1 MKPFRGRGGSS
12 IRGKSNGAK
21 VSAPLPLNL
30 PSRRH
35 EKGGHDVSLVS
46 SSSSWGSPS
55 APSTAVLGSAPS
67 TGSSPTVDGTSPL
80 LTTAPQGQ
88 ANDSPQPDAQGGSP
102 FQKATPR
109 AWGAVAQ
116 TSDSN
121 LAEYPTAAEAA
132 KKAQEHQGEHHQ
144 HQGNGNL
151 NHTSNSTSAAKPT
164 TGITSSGEPMA
175 KTVSAMSGGDNW
187 DEADDDEGVDFLN
200 AEAIEFADGS
210 VVVAAAVAQ
219 TIETPD
225 EAGATTQKPSST
237 LQPPSTSKPIA
248 SHHPL
253 SSHPTEERVVDRGD
267 VDFNRSLPNRT
278 PPTAGHSLYQPNH
291 EQGSRF
297 GSHDRG
303 HPSLWQGGPGDRRP
317 SSDRTQGYHNQRRES
332 FGNRDHSGPPRRDSY
347 DRREPPNRSGSYS
360 RDRDMAYRDNDYGL
374 DRRLSHD
381 RQSQG
386 MDRFSDRPPRDY
398 QVLSRSKDGSLER
411 SGYFGQGSHPNS
423 HLGPYDRS
431 GPSDRAGPLD
441 RVDPQHRV
449 GPHDVPS
456 FGHRGFGHHQQ
467 SPSADQGYVG
477 SPRGKDGHDSRL
489 NSHGHMVP
497 PGAVEYDR
505 PAQVSEEQREAMKA
519 AADDARRRRQ
529 EEEAKYEEAR
539 ARAKAKADELAKK
552 AEEAKLA
559 KEKAEQ
565 EAREKEEELAAK
577 ERQELEAT
585 KVKEREAAEAE
596 RLANLP
602 AMVKEFGN
610 PNLRPHMLELTDD
623 EQKDALAK
631 WQALPGRLAKEDAD
645 RAAQNKEKRLLEAEQ
660 KTQAANALPAPIT
673 AATSS
678 TASTA
683 PVVGPWRR
691 GQPLPKAKA
700 EPEANVDSSAS
711 AKARKDEKVSEL
723 VKSASPST
731 QGIVHEPRVEQLDK
745 VMHRIE
751 ESFQSRGN
759 SVQAM
764 EANMKRP
771 ADHSEQT
778 TQINIATIDGVEKD
792 KGSQLDQTPSAA
804 AQAKAPVKE
813 KSRNAKAS
821 RAERS
826 SGDTSTWRKDDK
838 VTGIKDEANTI
849 GDSAAKYSA
858 EAGKAMAPTA
868 SAPRPIGN
876 GRMSRS
882 AAAAYS
888 KGNYPA
894 KVNGANGAVKIA
906 DITRIH
912 ARLSLQSAGDQELE
926 PSNKG
931 GAEDKSGDHSAS
943 TKSEA
948 SKPGASAKRNS
959 LSASSPAT
967 IFPVN
972 VEKAARNRGSMSFMV
987 ESEIDPPHIV
997 DTAPA
1002 GVTTVVKSPLESSA
1016 ASENQDLSTKEGP
1029 NQAWNHVSEDQ
1040 HFKTTA
1046 HPQSHGGT
1054 HIAVPHTMGM
1064 IPAGPNMHMF
1074 DASVNRGHGQHAQAI
1089 WGSTAG
1095 ADATSQGGVGAGGT
1109 HPVMMAAPGVSG
1121 PAHPSQPYPVMMP
1134 PAYYLPG
1141 YPQPPYYYQRSMAP
1155 APHMNAFPGAGMPPP
1170 FGTVP
1175 LSPGEARDSPEL
1187 TSQAS
1192 NAATSASSDLQ
1203 SDASSQAAAS
1213 PASSILGP
1221 HHWLPRFSVAGDA
1234 PPQQAIVSAG
1244 PFLVPAPTPQQA
1256 NIMAAANINRVPQPR
1271 PYGHHPHPQMM
1282 HQQPLPS
1289 HSMKHPGRVQPSGPA
1304 SLESSFQEGSGSPTT
1319 ADGWSSGATLT
1330 SSNSTSTSPAS
1341 SGGRNHGPGQ
1351 IHSWAP
1357 GAGRAVSMGGVGGGP
1372 SGAYGNYQPMPHHVH
1387 PNSGRGG
1394 RGGYGNYH
1402 PSREF
1407 RPRGGYV
1414 GHLNQPHLQGHP
1426 SSYTY
1431 GHHHQQ
1437 HGGQPL
1443 GASSGVSGSMDS
1455 SPSHS
1460 QQHSHQQPQNL
1471 ATPQPPRVSHSAVVT
1486 PASTNTLSF

>member
-1 MKPFRGRGGSS
+1 MGRGGSS

-46 SSSSWGSPS
+46 SGSSWGSPS
-55 APSTAVLGSAPS
+55 VPSTAVLGSASS
-67 TGSSPTVDGTSPL
+67 TGSSPTADGTSPL

-144 HQGNGNL
+144 GNGNL
-151 NHTSNSTSAAKPT
+151 NHASSNTSAAKPT
-164 TGITSSGEPMA
+164 TGITTSGEPMA

-187 DEADDDEGVDFLN
+187 DEADEDEGVDFLN

-219 TIETPD
+219 TTETPD
-225 EAGATTQKPSST
+225 EAGQQLQATTQKPAASP
-237 LQPPSTSKPIA
+237 QPTNTSKPIT
-248 SHHPL
+248 SHHSPTRL
-253 SSHPTEERVVDRGD
+253 PTEERVVDRGD

-303 HPSLWQGGPGDRRP
+303 HPSLWQGGPSDRRP
-317 SSDRTQGYHNQRRES
+317 SSDRTQGYQHNQRRES

-347 DRREPPNRSGSYS
+347 DRREPPSRSGSYS
-360 RDRDMAYRDNDYGL
+360 RDRDMPYRDNDYGS

-381 RQSQG
+381 RQSHG
-386 MDRFSDRPPRDY
+386 TDRFSDRPPRDY
-398 QVLSRSKDGSLER
+398 QVLSRSKDGSLDR
-411 SGYFGQGSHPNS
+411 SGHFGQGSQPHS
-423 HLGPYDRS
+423 HSGPYDRS
-431 GPSDRAGPLD
+431 GPLDRAGPLD

-456 FGHRGFGHHQQ
+456 FGLRGIGPHQQ
-467 SPSADQGYVG
+467 SPNADQGYVG
-477 SPRGKDGHDSRL
+477 STRGKDGYDSRL

-505 PAQVSEEQREAMKA
+505 PAQVSEEQREAMKH

-565 EAREKEEELAAK
+565 EVREKEEELAAK

-585 KVKEREAAEAE
+585 KAKEREAAEAE

-602 AMVKEFGN
+602 ATVREFGN
-610 PNLRPHMLELTDD
+610 PNLRPHMRELTDD

-631 WQALPGRLAKEDAD
+631 WQALPGRLVKEDAD
-645 RAAQNKEKRLLEAEQ
+645 RAAQNREKRLLEAEQ
-660 KTQAANALPAPIT
+660 KAQAANAVPAPT
-673 AATSS
+673 AAATSS
-678 TASTA
+678 AASAT

-700 EPEANVDSSAS
+700 EPDTNVDSAAS
-711 AKARKDEKVSEL
+711 ATAKKDEKVSEP
-723 VKSASPST
+723 KSVSPST
-731 QGIVHEPRVEQLDK
+731 QGVVHEPRVEQLDK

-771 ADHSEQT
+771 ADHSEQN
-778 TQINIATIDGVEKD
+778 TQINTTVDGAEKD
-792 KGSQLDQTPSAA
+792 KASQLDQTPTAP

-813 KSRNAKAS
+813 KGRNAKAS

-849 GDSAAKYSA
+849 GDSATKNST
-858 EAGKAMAPTA
+858 EAGKAMAPIA

-894 KVNGANGAVKIA
+894 RANGANGAVKIA

-926 PSNKG
+926 PSNKDG
-931 GAEDKSGDHSAS
+931 VQDKSGDHSAG

-948 SKPGASAKRNS
+948 SKPGISAKRNS

-997 DTAPA
+997 DSAP
-1002 GVTTVVKSPLESSA
+1002 VVDKTIVKTPLESSVA
-1016 ASENQDLSTKEGP
+1016 PEDQGQSAKESS
-1029 NQAWNHVSEDQ
+1029 NQALNHVSEEQ
-1040 HFKTTA
+1040 QFKTTA
-1046 HPQSHGGT
+1046 HPQTHGGN
-1054 HIAVPHTMGM
+1054 HIVVSHTVGM
-1064 IPAGPNMHMF
+1064 LPAGPNMHMF

-1089 WGSTAG
+1089 WASAAG
-1095 ADATSQGGVGAGGT
+1095 VDATSQGGAGARGA
-1109 HPVMMAAPGVSG
+1109 HPVMMAPLGVSG

-1134 PAYYLPG
+1134 PPYYLQG

-1155 APHMNAFPGAGMPPP
+1155 APHLNAFPGAGMPPP

-1175 LSPGEARDSPEL
+1175 LSPVDARDSPEL
-1187 TSQAS
+1187 TSQAT
-1192 NAATSASSDLQ
+1192 TSAPSDLQ
-1203 SDASSQAAAS
+1203 SDASSQTAAS
-1213 PASSILGP
+1213 PGSSILGP

-1244 PFLVPAPTPQQA
+1244 PFLVPAPTPQQAQA

-1289 HSMKHPGRVQPSGPA
+1289 HSMKHPGRVQTSGPA

-1319 ADGWSSGATLT
+1319 ADGWSSNATLA
-1330 SSNSTSTSPAS
+1330 SSSSTSTSPAS
-1341 SGGRNHGPGQ
+1341 SSGRNHGPGQ
-1351 IHSWAP
+1351 MHSWAP
-1357 GAGRAVSMGGVGGGP
+1357 GAGRAGSMGGVGGGP

-1402 PSREF
+1402 PSRDF

-1414 GHLNQPHLQGHP
+1414 GHLSQPQLQGHP
-1426 SSYTY
+1426 SSYSY
-1431 GHHHQQ
+1431 GHHHPQ
-1437 HGGQPL
+1437 HGGQPTSV
-1443 GASSGVSGSMDS
+1443 SSGVSGSMDS

-1460 QQHSHQQPQNL
+1460 HQHSHQQPQNL
-1471 ATPQPPRVSHSAVVT
+1471 ATPQPPHVSHSAVVT
-1486 PASTNTLSF
+1486 PVSTNTLSF

>member
-1 MKPFRGRGGSS
+1 MGRGGSS

-225 EAGATTQKPSST
+225 EAGATTQKPSAT
-237 LQPPSTSKPIA
+237 LQPAITPSRATQRRNASLIVETSTSTDRFQTGPRPQQDTHYTNLITSKVPGLDLMTEATRHCGKVVPVIA
-248 SHHPL
+248 DPA
-253 SSHPTEERVVDRGD
+253 RI
-267 VDFNRSLPNRT
+267 
-278 PPTAGHSLYQPNH
+278 GHK
-291 EQGSRF
+291 
-297 GSHDRG
+297 
-303 HPSLWQGGPGDRRP
+303 
-317 SSDRTQGYHNQRRES
+317 
-332 FGNRDHSGPPRRDSY
+332 GPPRRDSY

-602 AMVKEFGN
+602 ATVKEFGN

-660 KTQAANALPAPIT
+660 KTQAANALPAPTT

-778 TQINIATIDGVEKD
+778 TQINITTIDGVEKD
-792 KGSQLDQTPSAA
+792 KGSQLDQSPSAA

-826 SGDTSTWRKDDK
+826 SGDSSTWRKDDK

-894 KVNGANGAVKIA
+894 KVNGANGA
-906 DITRIH
+906 
-912 ARLSLQSAGDQELE
+912 SAGDQELE

-972 VEKAARNRGSMSFMV
+972 VEKAAKNRGSMSFMV

-1002 GVTTVVKSPLESSA
+1002 GDTTVVKPPLESSA
-1016 ASENQDLSTKEGP
+1016 ATENQDQSTKEGP
-1029 NQAWNHVSEDQ
+1029 NQAWNHVSEEQ

-1046 HPQSHGGT
+1046 HPQTHGGT

-1064 IPAGPNMHMF
+1064 IPAGPNMRMF

-1175 LSPGEARDSPEL
+1175 LSPGDARDSPEL

-1192 NAATSASSDLQ
+1192 NAATSAPSDLQ

-1213 PASSILGP
+1213 PGSSILGP

-1407 RPRGGYV
+1407 RPRGG
-1414 GHLNQPHLQGHP
+1414 
-1426 SSYTY
+1426 
-1431 GHHHQQ
+1431 
-1437 HGGQPL
+1437 
-1443 GASSGVSGSMDS
+1443 
-1455 SPSHS
+1455 
-1460 QQHSHQQPQNL
+1460 
-1471 ATPQPPRVSHSAVVT
+1471 
-1486 PASTNTLSF
+1486 

>member
-1 MKPFRGRGGSS
+1 MGRGGSS

-46 SSSSWGSPS
+46 SGSSWGSPS
-55 APSTAVLGSAPS
+55 VPSTAVLGSASS
-67 TGSSPTVDGTSPL
+67 TGSSPTADGTSPL
-80 LTTAPQGQ
+80 LTMAPQGQ
-88 ANDSPQPDAQGGSP
+88 ASDSPQPDAQGGSP

-144 HQGNGNL
+144 GNGSL
-151 NHTSNSTSAAKPT
+151 NHTGSSTSAAKPT
-164 TGITSSGEPMA
+164 TGITTSGEPMA

-187 DEADDDEGVDFLN
+187 DEADEDEGVDFLN

-219 TIETPD
+219 TTETPD
-225 EAGATTQKPSST
+225 EVPGLDLMTEVTRLCGRAVPVIVDPARTGHKDTNKTSDGSHLETAIIQDPLVETRMIAVSPRAAQGATVEIAICHTATTTMAQIVDSVMT
-237 LQPPSTSKPIA
+237 A
-248 SHHPL
+248 SH
-253 SSHPTEERVVDRGD
+253 T
-267 VDFNRSLPNRT
+267 
-278 PPTAGHSLYQPNH
+278 
-291 EQGSRF
+291 
-297 GSHDRG
+297 
-303 HPSLWQGGPGDRRP
+303 
-317 SSDRTQGYHNQRRES
+317 
-332 FGNRDHSGPPRRDSY
+332 
-347 DRREPPNRSGSYS
+347 
-360 RDRDMAYRDNDYGL
+360 
-374 DRRLSHD
+374 
-381 RQSQG
+381 
-386 MDRFSDRPPRDY
+386 
-398 QVLSRSKDGSLER
+398 VLSRSKDGSLDR
-411 SGYFGQGSHPNS
+411 SGHFGQGSQPHTHS
-423 HLGPYDRS
+423 GPYDRS

-456 FGHRGFGHHQQ
+456 FGLRGIGPHQQ
-467 SPSADQGYVG
+467 SPNADQGYVG

-505 PAQVSEEQREAMKA
+505 PAQVSEEQREAMKH

-585 KVKEREAAEAE
+585 KAKEREAAEAE
-596 RLANLP
+596 RLAKLP
-602 AMVKEFGN
+602 ATVREFGN
-610 PNLRPHMLELTDD
+610 PNLRPHMRELTDD

-631 WQALPGRLAKEDAD
+631 WQALPGRLVKEDAD
-645 RAAQNKEKRLLEAEQ
+645 RAAQNREKRLLEAEQ
-660 KTQAANALPAPIT
+660 KAQAANAVPAPT
-673 AATSS
+673 AAATSS

-700 EPEANVDSSAS
+700 EPEANVDSAAS
-711 AKARKDEKVSEL
+711 ATAKKDEKVSEP

-731 QGIVHEPRVEQLDK
+731 QGVVHEPRVEQLDK

-778 TQINIATIDGVEKD
+778 TQINTTVDGAEKN
-792 KGSQLDQTPSAA
+792 KAFQIDQTPTAT

-813 KSRNAKAS
+813 KGRNAKAS

-838 VTGIKDEANTI
+838 TTGIKDEANTI
-849 GDSAAKYSA
+849 GDSATKNST
-858 EAGKAMAPTA
+858 EAGKAMAPIA

-894 KVNGANGAVKIA
+894 RANGANGAVKIA

-926 PSNKG
+926 SSNKDG
-931 GAEDKSGDHSAS
+931 EDKSGDHSAG

-948 SKPGASAKRNS
+948 SKPGTSAKRNS

-997 DTAPA
+997 DSAPA
-1002 GVTTVVKSPLESSA
+1002 VDKTIVKTPLETSA
-1016 ASENQDLSTKEGP
+1016 APDGQDQSTKETP
-1029 NQAWNHVSEDQ
+1029 NQTLNHVNEEQ
-1040 HFKTTA
+1040 QFKTTA
-1046 HPQSHGGT
+1046 HPQTHGGN
-1054 HIAVPHTMGM
+1054 HIVVSHTMGM
-1064 IPAGPNMHMF
+1064 LPAGPNMHMF

-1089 WGSTAG
+1089 WASAAG
-1095 ADATSQGGVGAGGT
+1095 VDATSQGGAGARGA
-1109 HPVMMAAPGVSG
+1109 HPVMMAPLGVSG
-1121 PAHPSQPYPVMMP
+1121 PAHPSQPYPVMIP
-1134 PAYYLPG
+1134 PPYYLQG

-1155 APHMNAFPGAGMPPP
+1155 APHLNAFPGAGMPPP

-1175 LSPGEARDSPEL
+1175 LSPVDARDSPEL

-1192 NAATSASSDLQ
+1192 NATTSAPSDLQ
-1203 SDASSQAAAS
+1203 SDASSQTAAS
-1213 PASSILGP
+1213 PGSSILGP

-1244 PFLVPAPTPQQA
+1244 PFLVPAPTPQQAQA

-1289 HSMKHPGRVQPSGPA
+1289 HSMKHPGRVQTSGPA

-1319 ADGWSSGATLT
+1319 ADGWSSNTTLA
-1330 SSNSTSTSPAS
+1330 SSSSTSTSPAS
-1341 SGGRNHGPGQ
+1341 SGRNHGPGQ
-1351 IHSWAP
+1351 MHSWAP
-1357 GAGRAVSMGGVGGGP
+1357 GAGRAGPIGGVGGGP

-1402 PSREF
+1402 PSRDF

-1414 GHLNQPHLQGHP
+1414 GHLSQPQLQGHP
-1426 SSYTY
+1426 SSYSY
-1431 GHHHQQ
+1431 GHHHHQ
-1437 HGGQPL
+1437 HGGQPT
-1443 GASSGVSGSMDS
+1443 GIPSGVSGSMDS

-1460 QQHSHQQPQNL
+1460 HQHSHQQPQNPT
-1471 ATPQPPRVSHSAVVT
+1471 TPQPPHVSHSAVVT
-1486 PASTNTLSF
+1486 PVSTNTLSF